1 MAVSAFAKAFKNKAK
16 TFDKAKGFK
25 HRTGKSFG
33 KVDVPDGSYTCLVTL
48 EASVPTKGSMEGVPI
63 VRANAEI
70 SAGSHKGLE
79 PSQSYFC
86 EGKPLP
92 QSKDEMPTAEQ
103 QLMGLLAFLLPD
115 INEDDITIDNIDQI
129 IAEVN
134 SRKPLVLVGIKTT
147 KSKTTEKEY
156 QNLYFNKLIQE
167 QTTEDTTPSQEAS
180 DPSEQNTAGTT
191 TSDDSAN
198 VDDADAPTYIPAKGD
213 MVSIDGEDGEW
224 EVAQVSQARMTANLT
239 DIDGTRKNGVSWL
252 SLDLL

>member
-1 MAVSAFAKAFKNKAK
+1 MAQSAFAKAFKNKAK
-16 TFDKAKGFK
+16 TFDKTKGFK

-48 EASVPTKGSMEGVPI
+48 DASVPTKGSMEGVPI

-70 SAGSHKGLE
+70 SAGTHKGLE

-92 QSKDEMPTAEQ
+92 QGKDEMPTAEQ

-134 SRKPLVLVGIKTT
+134 SRKPLVLVGIRTT
-147 KSKTTEKEY
+147 KSKKTEKEY
-156 QNLYFNKLIQE
+156 QNLFFNKLIQDI
-167 QTTEDTTPSQEAS
+167 TTEDTTSSQEPDPS
-180 DPSEQNTAGTT
+180 DPVDAETTPSDETATV
-191 TSDDSAN
+191 A
-198 VDDADAPTYIPAKGD
+198 DADAPAYVPGKGD

-224 EVAQVSQARMTANLT
+224 EVKQVSQARQTANLE
-239 DIDGTRKNGVSWL
+239 DENGERKNGISWL